1 MNNKIKKP
9 NAIKMMLDFHKV
21 MGDKKKY
28 KVKLVEQTEY
38 KKRYYVEATKEY
50 ITIL

>member
-1 MNNKIKKP
+1 MNKKP
-9 NAIKMMLDFHKV
+9 SAIKMLCDFHKV

-28 KVKLVEQTEY
+28 KVKLVEKTRY
-38 KKRYYVEATKEY
+38 MKRYYVEATKEY